1 MIVTIKDL
9 GSDCP
14 KTYICGYGWF
24 PARPLNY
31 QFRSLRE
38 RIKEA
43 WMVFRGR
50 ADAFVWPED
59 SLANPTGQEPP
70 TENEREQP

>member
-1 MIVTIKDL
+1 MIITIKDL

-14 KTYICGYGWF
+14 MTEIKGRDWF

-31 QFRSLRE
+31 KFRTLRT

-43 WMVFRGR
+43 WLVFTGK
-50 ADAFVWPED
+50 ADPFVWPED
-59 SLANPTGQEPP
+59 TK
-70 TENEREQP
+70 